1 MEENKNTIPGQ
12 NGLQQDSPRTY
23 GEESRMYAE
32 QGYKNQPQQPIGP
45 GGANYGQSNY
55 DRPNYE
61 RPNYGQPNY
70 NQQQPM
76 NGSSGSDY
84 GQSNYNQAQS
94 MGNFGQ
100 PNYSQP
106 QYNGGVPPQQPGSGP
121 NYSQPQYNGG
131 MPPQQPGYGQ
141 PYGMGGNMNQQ
152 PAHGPVTNVFCYIL
166 LVLMPLR
173 IVLSFFMTQEIF
185 GSMNYRNLEDG
196 SYIFDMLQGGY
207 MTMAAFGNLV
217 FVAVLVMTIIDIV
230 MVYRGNYKITGLIL
244 FALFL
249 NPGYYLWRS
258 HILGQKKTVPI
269 VYTVAYVLLYLSY
282 FVFAFV
288 KIYQM
293 IMEMMHVMV

>member
-12 NGLQQDSPRTY
+12 NGGQQDAPRTY

-32 QGYKNQPQQPIGP
+32 QGYKNQPQ
-45 GGANYGQSNY
+45 
-55 DRPNYE
+55 
-61 RPNYGQPNY
+61 
-70 NQQQPM
+70 PM
-76 NGSSGSDY
+76 NGSGGPDY

-94 MGNFGQ
+94 MSGSGQ

-106 QYNGGVPPQQPGSGP
+106 QYNGGMPPQQPGYGQP

-207 MTMAAFGNLV
+207 MTMAAIGNLV

-293 IMEMMHVMV
+293 IMEMMQVMV